1 LEIEA
6 LDRVVKETL
15 AAIESGQEAI
25 YNIAE
30 NTRNEYERVQQD
42 LMATQRET
50 LDTIQQVDNLSRLE
64 KDARLHLMVVSRDF
78 NTYSEEQVK
87 EAYERAM
94 ELQASLLLLQ
104 EQEKNLRRRRDE
116 LERSLRRLSQVVDQ
130 AETLVTKLSV
140 VLQFLEGTINQI
152 NSKIGDI
159 QKQQKLGLKI
169 ILAQEEERRRIARDI
184 HDGPAQELA
193 NIVLR
198 AEYCE
203 QLILHDDVSQLCA
216 ELGKLKEMVRNTL
229 KDIRKTIFD
238 LRPMSLDDLGL
249 AGEVPRFIQ
258 DFQERYNIPVEYHLF
273 GKERRYSKYL
283 ELSVFRIIQ
292 EALNNIQKHAE
303 PVRLWLN
310 WNCILSGFM
319 WLSGITVKDLMSSL
333 Q

>member
-1 LEIEA
+1 MEIEA

-229 KDIRKTIFD
+229 K
-238 LRPMSLDDLGL
+238 
-249 AGEVPRFIQ
+249 
-258 DFQERYNIPVEYHLF
+258 Y
-273 GKERRYSKYL
+273 
-283 ELSVFRIIQ
+283 
-292 EALNNIQKHAE
+292 
-303 PVRLWLN
+303 
-310 WNCILSGFM
+310 
-319 WLSGITVKDLMSSL
+319 
-333 Q
+333 